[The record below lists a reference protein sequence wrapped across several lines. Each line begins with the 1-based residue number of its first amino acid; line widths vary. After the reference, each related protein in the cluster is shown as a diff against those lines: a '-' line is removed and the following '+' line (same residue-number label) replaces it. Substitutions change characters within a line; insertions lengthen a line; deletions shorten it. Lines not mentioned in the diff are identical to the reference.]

1 MEKKKRFLTGTRPTG
16 ALHIGHLAGAV
27 SMWVNLQNQGKYD
40 PFVFIADVQA
50 LTDNADNP
58 EKIRNGVEEL
68 MLDYLACGLDPE
80 KSTLFI
86 QSQIPALNELTM
98 YYMNLV
104 TLARLERNP
113 TVKTEILAKK
123 YGNSI
128 PTGFLTYPI
137 SQSADITAFDAEL
150 VPAGDDQ
157 APMIEQAREIVRSF
171 NRLYGETLVEPNLML
186 SEIKSARRIPGT
198 DGNVKMG
205 KSLGNCIYLK
215 DEPDVIKQKIMS
227 MYTDPNHIKVTDPG
241 DTKNNPVFIYLD
253 VFCKDREKF
262 EEMKANYEKG
272 GLGDVVCKKYLNEV
286 MQEVLAPIRE
296 RRKELEKNMDY
307 VYKVFEE
314 GSKKANQI
322 AENTLK
328 RVREALGLEYFKNR
342 GAKNE

>member
-1 MEKKKRFLTGTRPTG
+1 MEQKKRFLTGTRPTG
-16 ALHIGHLAGAV
+16 PLHIGHLAGAV
-27 SMWVNLQNQGKYD
+27 SMWVKLQNEGKYD

-58 EKIRNGVEEL
+58 QKIKNGVEEL
-68 MLDYLACGLDPE
+68 MLDYLACGLDPS
-80 KSTLFI
+80 KTTLFI

-113 TVKTEILAKK
+113 TVKTEIASKQ

-128 PTGFLTYPI
+128 PAGFLTYPI
-137 SQSADITAFDAEL
+137 SQTADITAFDAEL

-157 APMIEQAREIVRSF
+157 SPMIEQAREIVRSF
-171 NRLYGETLVEPNLML
+171 NRIYGEGTLVEPSLML
-186 SEIKSARRIPGT
+186 ADIKSARRIPGT

-215 DEPDVIKQKIMS
+215 DEPEVIKQKIMG
-227 MYTDPNHIKVTDPG
+227 MYTDPNHVKVTDPG

-253 VFCKDREKF
+253 AFCKDREKF
-262 EEMKANYEKG
+262 EEMKASYERG

-286 MQEVLAPIRE
+286 MQELLAPIRGK
-296 RRKELEKNMDY
+296 RAELAKNMDY

-314 GSKKANQI
+314 GSKKANAI
-322 AENTLK
+322 AEETLK
-328 RVREALGLEYFKNR
+328 RVREAIGLEYFKNR
-342 GAKNE
+342 GNN

>member
-1 MEKKKRFLTGTRPTG
+1 MEQKKRFLTGTRPTG
-16 ALHIGHLAGAV
+16 PLHIGHLAGAV
-27 SMWVNLQNQGKYD
+27 SMWVKLQNEGKYD

-58 EKIRNGVEEL
+58 QKIKNGVEEL
-68 MLDYLACGLDPE
+68 MLDYLACGLDPS
-80 KSTLFI
+80 KTTLFI
-86 QSQIPALNELTM
+86 QSQIPELNELTM

-113 TVKTEILAKK
+113 TVKTEIASKQ

-128 PTGFLTYPI
+128 PAGFLTYPI
-137 SQSADITAFDAEL
+137 SQTADITAFDAEL

-157 APMIEQAREIVRSF
+157 SPMIEQAREIVRSF
-171 NRLYGETLVEPNLML
+171 NRIYGEGTLVEPSLML
-186 SEIKSARRIPGT
+186 ADIKSARRIPGT

-215 DEPDVIKQKIMS
+215 DEPEVIKQKIMG
-227 MYTDPNHIKVTDPG
+227 MYTDPNHVKVTDPG

-253 VFCKDREKF
+253 AFCKDREKF
-262 EEMKANYEKG
+262 EEMKASYERG

-286 MQEVLAPIRE
+286 MQELLAPIRE
-296 RRKELEKNMDY
+296 KRAELAKNMDY

-314 GSKKANQI
+314 GSKKANAI
-322 AENTLK
+322 AEETLK
-328 RVREALGLEYFKNR
+328 RVREAIGLEYFKNH
-342 GAKNE
+342 GNN